1 MKRIDTTAATTW
13 KDGLLPALAEQE
25 DEDTAQ
31 PPSLRLAILA
41 LVLFGVFAGVTGR
54 LAQLQLIAGN
64 QYRVLAETNRISEK
78 TIPYERGLIFDA
90 EGTVIAR
97 NIPTYEAVISLVST
111 SKDVLNA
118 ADWKNRIAALFELEP
133 IALDTHIAQALGK
146 NEHEVVIKSDLSQ
159 EMFIRFQSRNSDL
172 EGVEVRPVLTRY
184 YSEGETMAHILGYL
198 GEINSAERMKEEYAG
213 YEVGE
218 LVGRSGI
225 EATYQLIMRG
235 KPGKTQH
242 PAEANGNTNNAS
254 IVEEPVPGN
263 SISLSI
269 STELQDK
276 VHDVLKQSLEKYE
289 APSGAIIVQDVHTG
303 KIKIMATLPSFDNN
317 IFTNGLSESEF
328 SAVFENPARPLF
340 NRAIAGEYPPGSLV
354 KPILGAAALKE
365 GIITASTI
373 ITDTPQVI
381 EVGGGQFADWR
392 VSWGRGA
399 YGPMTVKEAIAQ
411 SSNIFY
417 YKIAGGYENIEGLGI
432 KRMADY
438 FGTFGLGQKTGLDIA
453 GESDGVVPSPAWKL
467 AHKNENWYLGDDYQ
481 VGIGQGDLLVTPIQM
496 VNATSAI
503 ANGGTL
509 YKPQLGDGIYDPNGT
524 KIGDILPEVIRE
536 IAIDAKDI
544 AIIKG
549 GMREA
554 VATGIVVPLR
564 NAPVPVAAKTGTAEF
579 GIRDEEGIFK
589 THAWVEGF
597 FPYEQ
602 PEYSFVVLL
611 ENGGSSQYAAE
622 VAAEIVKIVTEKGHE
637 NE

>member
-1 MKRIDTTAATTW
+1 MKRIDTAVAITW
-13 KDGLLPALAEQE
+13 KDGLLPALAEPDEE
-25 DEDTAQ
+25 DPVQ
-31 PPSLRLAILA
+31 PFVFRLVLLA
-41 LVLFGVFAGVTGR
+41 LVLFVVFVAITAR
-54 LAQLQLIAGN
+54 LVQLQLIAGD
-64 QYRVLAETNRISEK
+64 QYRVLAETNRTAEK
-78 TIPYERGLIFDA
+78 TIPYERGLIFDS
-90 EGTVIAR
+90 EGKVIAR
-97 NIPTYEAVISLVST
+97 NIPTYEAVISLTST
-111 SKDVLNA
+111 SKDVLRA
-118 ADWKNRIAALFELEP
+118 ADWKSRIAALFELEP
-133 IALDTHIAQALGK
+133 IELDTQIAQALDK
-146 NEHEVVIKSDLSQ
+146 NEREVVITSDLSQ
-159 EMFIRFQSRNSDL
+159 EMFIRFQSQHGDL

-184 YSEGETMAHILGYL
+184 YSESEIMAHILGYL
-198 GEINSAERMKEEYAG
+198 GEINSTERMKKEYAG

-218 LVGRSGI
+218 LVGRSGV
-225 EATYQLIMRG
+225 EATYQLVMRG

-242 PAEANGNTNNAS
+242 PAEVNGSAVDVS
-254 IVEEPVPGN
+254 IIEESVPGN

-269 STELQDK
+269 SAELQEK
-276 VHDVLKQSLEKYE
+276 VHRVLQQSLEKYK
-289 APSGAIIVQDVHTG
+289 APSGAVIVQDVHTG

-317 IFTNGLSESEF
+317 IFTHGLSENEF
-328 SAVFENPARPLF
+328 SAVFENPDRPLF

-399 YGPMTVKEAIAQ
+399 YGPMTVTEAIAQ

-417 YKIAGGYENIEGLGI
+417 YKIAGGYEQIEGLGI

-438 FGTFGLGQKTGLDIA
+438 FSTFGLGQKTGVDIA

-524 KIGDILPEVIRE
+524 KIGEILPEVIRE
-536 IAIDAKDI
+536 IAIDARDV
-544 AIIKG
+544 ATIKG

-554 VATGIVVPLR
+554 VANGIVVPLR

-579 GIRDEEGIFK
+579 GVRDEEGIFK